1 MKRMCLNGEQTGTC
15 DRQVERYLGVG
26 TYRHVRPLRFVSSTG
41 DVGVPDAYVEICML
55 IRKMATRIGEV
66 KGTPVKWR
74 DACFDGARMGTVLT
88 NIGCSRG
95 AVPSMFVQ
103 MQERRQESDSFL
115 QRRAPPAPLLDP
127 GSQRPHLRKL

>member
-1 MKRMCLNGEQTGTC
+1 MKRMCLNGGQTGTC

-41 DVGVPDAYVEICML
+41 DVGVLDAYVEICML

-74 DACFDGARMGTVLT
+74 DACFDGACTGTVLT
-88 NIGCSRG
+88 GCSRG

-115 QRRAPPAPLLDP
+115 QCRAPPAPLLDP
-127 GSQRPHLRKL
+127 GSPRPHLRKL